1 MFRTNN
7 EIPMPSFSPVRI
19 PTRGLPWFK
28 KILASFSRR
37 RWKMDHDYYLFLPW
51 LQKTIMIPKDFV
63 FDGASVP
70 RIFWPIIDPVGVLL
84 IGSLFHDFGYGY
96 NHFLDESGKIIYE
109 GAGRSFF
116 DDQIRK
122 INIYINEPVILND
135 IVWFVL
141 VLFGWITWNTR
152 RKTKRNVY
160 QDFPDLVK
168 N

>member
-1 MFRTNN
+1 
-7 EIPMPSFSPVRI
+7 
-19 PTRGLPWFK
+19 
-28 KILASFSRR
+28 
-37 RWKMDHDYYLFLPW
+37 MDHDYYLFLPW

-122 INIYINEPVILND
+122 INLYINEPVILND

-141 VLFGWITWNTR
+141 VLSGFGGSSLDCSSLNLGKTFSSLSSESCAIIEITQIR
-152 RKTKRNVY
+152 VSSNVKIFIIFFHKI
-160 QDFPDLVK
+160 Q
-168 N
+168 